1 MTDDDELMREIRAQ
15 FERAKEAAPKP
26 IDALALATH
35 LGARFEHALRKSGR
49 RLLTIG
55 KPTACPTL
63 DDA

>member
-35 LGARFEHALRKSGR
+35 LGARFEHCSVEEIRQKIVDHWQAHGLPYTG
-49 RLLTIG
+49 
-55 KPTACPTL
+55 
-63 DDA
+63 